1 MPRAQRIVDLVYERL
16 DEVGNPLN
24 ACFGKDRW
32 WFAISVKTISVD
44 TVVSMKSCRRPI
56 GGALLLKGNRL
67 PRKSP
72 IRESRT

>member
-44 TVVSMKSCRRPI
+44 TVVSMESCRRPI

-67 PRKSP
+67 LRKSP
-72 IRESRT
+72 IRES

>member
-1 MPRAQRIVDLVYERL
+1 MPRTQRIVDLVYERL

-24 ACFGKDRW
+24 VHFGRNRW
-32 WFAISVKTISVD
+32 WFAISVKTISLD
-44 TVVSMKSCRRPI
+44 TVVSMESSRRPI

-67 PRKSP
+67 LRKSP